1 VDFLPDGGQW
11 GRMTGAYMSKRP
23 RRNHSP
29 VFKAKVALAAVKG
42 EKTLAELAQ
51 LYDVHPNQ
59 ITTWRTQLLEG
70 AAGVFGADSTSG
82 STEPVI
88 DVKTLHA
95 KIGEL
100 TLVNDFLSGA
110 LGKAGLLPGAKR

>member
-1 VDFLPDGGQW
+1 
-11 GRMTGAYMSKRP
+11 MSKRP

-29 VFKAKVALAAVKG
+29 AFKAKVALSAVKG
-42 EKTLAELAQ
+42 EKTLSELAQ
-51 LYDVHPNQ
+51 LYDVHANQ

-70 AAGVFGADSTSG
+70 AAGVFGAEGG
-82 STEPVI
+82 SEAAEPVI
-88 DVKTLHA
+88 DIKTLHA

-110 LGKAGLLPGAKR
+110 LGKAGLLPSAKR